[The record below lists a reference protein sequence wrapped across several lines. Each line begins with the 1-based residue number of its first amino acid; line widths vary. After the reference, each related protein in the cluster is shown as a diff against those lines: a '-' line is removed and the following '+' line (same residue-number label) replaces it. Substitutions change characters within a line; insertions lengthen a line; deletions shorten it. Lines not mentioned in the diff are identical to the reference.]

1 MFTLKVYIIFQQKER
16 SVMARFMVSMPDEMV
31 EQLDRRAQEEHRSR
45 SELLREAA
53 RRHLASAAPVEA
65 KERPTPRRNSKPK
78 AQKRWTKKSLEQH
91 LLEKGLARRG
101 CPGLDSLIGPVRGPV
116 DMKRV
121 WRITKRLDGI
131 SRQIIEDREDRL

>member
-1 MFTLKVYIIFQQKER
+1 MFQQKER
-16 SVMARFMVSMPDEMV
+16 DVMARFKVSMPDEMV
-31 EQLDRRAQEEHRSR
+31 EKLDRRAQEEHRSR

-65 KERPTPRRNSKPK
+65 NEPPTPGRESKQK
-78 AQKRWTKKSLEQH
+78 AQKRWTKKSLERH
-91 LLEKGLARRG
+91 LIENGLGSKG
-101 CPGLDSLIGPVRGPV
+101 CPGLDSLVGPVKGPV

-121 WRITKRLDGI
+121 LRITKRLDGL

>member
-1 MFTLKVYIIFQQKER
+1 
-16 SVMARFMVSMPDEMV
+16 MARFMVSMPDEMV
-31 EQLDRRAQEEHRSR
+31 EELDRRAQEEHRSR

-65 KERPTPRRNSKPK
+65 TERPTPRRNSK
-78 AQKRWTKKSLEQH
+78 QKDQRRWTKKSLEQH

-101 CPGLDSLIGPVRGPV
+101 CPGLDSLVGPVKGPV

-121 WRITKRLDGI
+121 LRITKRLDGL